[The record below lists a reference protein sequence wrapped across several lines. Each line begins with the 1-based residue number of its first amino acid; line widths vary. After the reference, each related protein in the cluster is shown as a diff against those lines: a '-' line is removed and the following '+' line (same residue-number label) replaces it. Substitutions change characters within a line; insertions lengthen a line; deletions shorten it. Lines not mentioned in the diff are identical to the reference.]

1 MKDGH
6 PKGTVLIFHAGGF
19 VYGNA
24 RSGETHCQDFVDAGY
39 DAVSVDYPTYDYPGA
54 VRYSRRAA
62 RGARKRGLPTYAVGW
77 SAGGNLAAMLAALR
91 EVNAAVAISAPSN
104 LVSWNGKNWHYYR
117 DMIKLP
123 TWEARRR
130 ASPYFRYRP
139 GRSCPLLLMH
149 GRPPDRIVHYWQSVR
164 FARKDHLKL
173 ITLKHGHLKD
183 PSAGPRA
190 VRWIDKQPGTGCAV
204 RSP

>member
-1 MKDGH
+1 
-6 PKGTVLIFHAGGF
+6 LALL
-19 VYGNA
+19 A
-24 RSGETHCQDFVDAGY
+24 
-39 DAVSVDYPTYDYPGA
+39 
-54 VRYSRRAA
+54 
-62 RGARKRGLPTYAVGW
+62 GLPGIVVSLALLWRDNY
-77 SAGGNLAAMLAALR
+77 SAKVQWTLGLVVLGSWLITALVLRERVVRPLQTLSNMLAALR

-190 VRWIDKQPGTGCAV
+190 VRWADKQPGTGCAV